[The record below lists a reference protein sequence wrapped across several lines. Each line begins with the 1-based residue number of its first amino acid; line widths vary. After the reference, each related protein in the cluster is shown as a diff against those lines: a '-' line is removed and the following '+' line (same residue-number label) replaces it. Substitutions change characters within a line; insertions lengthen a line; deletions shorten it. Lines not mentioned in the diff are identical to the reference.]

1 MKKLTLITSSILTSA
16 LGTSV
21 VLASDWF
28 PDTPLQASYSALAE
42 GNAMLAWQEL
52 QLSLSQNTIQERYW
66 RPVKQAILT
75 ETQCGKQLT
84 NSASIAAEISLSII
98 RKGNATNQGYQ
109 VKLSAEKVSQ
119 PIELQLFDA
128 DNRLA
133 ITATIPT
140 PAKKYHEFESNELL
154 IEPKAGLYQLSVNG
168 VHYPLVISS
177 FESKAWLQPSTDRA
191 FESLIISP
199 PSQTVSCSPATV
211 SWQWL
216 DKQYNLLDRPSLM
229 SLTPITADS
238 NKRYHAQLPESLPAK
253 TELLSA
259 VVSQYEYQGR
269 IKVEYV
275 QRLSLPVSGIETYR

>member
-1 MKKLTLITSSILTSA
+1 MKKLTLIISSILTGA
-16 LGTSV
+16 LGPSDA
-21 VLASDWF
+21 LANDWF
-28 PDTPLQASYSALAE
+28 PDTPLQASYSALVE

-52 QLSLSQNTIQERYW
+52 QLSLSQNMIHEHYW
-66 RPVKQAILT
+66 RPVKQTVLA
-75 ETQCGKQLT
+75 ETQCGRQLT

-109 VKLSAEKVSQ
+109 VKLSVENVSQ

-133 ITATIPT
+133 ITATIST

-154 IEPKAGLYQLSVNG
+154 IEPKAGLYQLSING
-168 VHYPLVISS
+168 AHYPLVISS

-191 FESLIISP
+191 FESLTISP
-199 PSQTVSCSPATV
+199 PEQTVSCSPATA

-216 DKQYNLLDRPSLM
+216 DNQYNLLERPSLM
-229 SLTPITADS
+229 TLNPVTIAN
-238 NKRYHAQLPESLPAK
+238 NKQYHAQLPEGLPAK
-253 TELLSA
+253 AEWLSA

>member
-1 MKKLTLITSSILTSA
+1 MKKLTLIISSILAGA
-16 LGTSV
+16 LGPSG

-28 PDTPLQASYSALAE
+28 PDTPLQASYSALVE

-66 RPVKQAILT
+66 RPVKQAVLT
-75 ETQCGKQLT
+75 ETQCGRQLT

-109 VKLSAEKVSQ
+109 VKLSVEKVSQ

-128 DNRLA
+128 DNRLT

-140 PAKKYHEFESNELL
+140 PTKEYHEFESNELL
-154 IEPKAGLYQLSVNG
+154 NEPKAGLYQLSING
-168 VHYPLVISS
+168 TYYPLLISS
-177 FESKAWLQPSTDRA
+177 FESKSWLQPSTGRV
-191 FESLIISP
+191 FESLTISP
-199 PSQTVSCSPATV
+199 PDQTVSCSPATA

-216 DKQYNLLDRPSLM
+216 DNQYNLLDRPSLM
-229 SLTPITADS
+229 ALTPVTADN
-238 NKRYHAQLPESLPAK
+238 NKRYHAQLPESLPVKA
-253 TELLSA
+253 EWLSA

-275 QRLSLPVSGIETYR
+275 QRLSLPSQE